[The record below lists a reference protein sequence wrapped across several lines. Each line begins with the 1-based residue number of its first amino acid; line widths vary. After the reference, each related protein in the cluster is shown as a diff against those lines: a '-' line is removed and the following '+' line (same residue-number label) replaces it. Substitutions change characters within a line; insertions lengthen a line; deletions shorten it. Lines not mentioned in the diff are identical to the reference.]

1 MFQRCFNQ
9 GCEFINVLVKM
20 VAHEIKLSPQ
30 DIREW
35 CLSDLVDMV
44 SDILSKNDAETYAFY
59 FPDNK

>member
-1 MFQRCFNQ
+1 MF
-9 GCEFINVLVKM
+9 VKM

-30 DIREW
+30 DVREW
-35 CLSDLVDMV
+35 CLSDLVDIV